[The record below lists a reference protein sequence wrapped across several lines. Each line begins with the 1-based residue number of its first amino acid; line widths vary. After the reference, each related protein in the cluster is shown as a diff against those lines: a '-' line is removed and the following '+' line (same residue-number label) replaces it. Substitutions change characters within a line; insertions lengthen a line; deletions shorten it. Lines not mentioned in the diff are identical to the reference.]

1 MNAGRTSLGEIT
13 QVAIPAVRIS
23 SESSNRAQ
31 TPSPKKVTIKIEP
44 AAGKENVIFTP
55 QSTKTK

>member
-1 MNAGRTSLGEIT
+1 MTAGRTSLGEIT
-13 QVAIPAVRIS
+13 QVPIPAVRIS
-23 SESSNRAQ
+23 SDTSSRAK

-44 AAGKENVIFTP
+44 AAGKENVMVTP